1 MTSPVKRI
9 STILII
15 NIIALSGALIFIT
28 VKKLEPKPK
37 PQIEQKVEA
46 PQANKPES
54 NYKIGQWK
62 LIGQLDNQDLKYD
75 FKNGL
80 GGDLGLGS
88 EGQLLDGESV
98 WVYSDRLRKILTE
111 VNSTSRKY
119 AEKDE
124 HTLGYVAIINRVS
137 KNKLN
142 TPSLWKAFPITIGD
156 YQFNIVKPSRIDLA
170 KDNQANKIF
179 YDSRKEVD
187 AFFKS
192 LETDKTA
199 KKD

>member
-15 NIIALSGALIFIT
+15 NIIALCGALIFIT

-37 PQIEQKVEA
+37 VQTEQKVEI
-46 PQANKPES
+46 PLVNKPES
-54 NYKIGQWK
+54 NYKIPQWK
-62 LIGQLDNQDLKYD
+62 LIGRLDNLDLSYD

-80 GGDLGLGS
+80 GGELGIGS

-98 WVYSDRLRKILTE
+98 WIYSNKLRDILTE
-111 VNSTSRKY
+111 TNKTGKKY
-119 AEKDE
+119 SSGDE

-137 KNKLN
+137 KTRIN
-142 TPSLWKAFPITIGD
+142 TPSLWKAFPVTIGD
-156 YQFNIVKPSRIDLA
+156 YRLNLVKPSKIDLL
-170 KDNQANKIF
+170 NNEQANKIF
-179 YDSRKEVD
+179 YEARKEVD

-192 LETDKTA
+192 LEADKTA

>member
-1 MTSPVKRI
+1 MTSTVKRI
-9 STILII
+9 SAILII
-15 NIIALSGALIFIT
+15 NIIALCGALVLIT

-37 PQIEQKVEA
+37 TEVEQKVEA
-46 PQANKPES
+46 PQANKAES

-62 LIGQLDNQDLKYD
+62 LIGQLDNSDLKYD
-75 FKNGL
+75 FRNGL
-80 GGDLGLGS
+80 GGELGLGS
-88 EGQLLDGESV
+88 EGQLLDGESI
-98 WVYSDRLRKILTE
+98 WIYSDRLRKILTE
-111 VNSTSRKY
+111 INSTSRKY

-137 KNKLN
+137 KSKIDNP
-142 TPSLWKAFPITIGD
+142 TLWKAFPITIGD
-156 YQFNIVKPSRIDLA
+156 YRFNIVKPTRVDLV
-170 KDNQANKIF
+170 KDDQANKIF
-179 YDSRKEVD
+179 QNSRKEVD

>member
-28 VKKLEPKPK
+28 IKKLEPKPK
-37 PQIEQKVEA
+37 PQTEQKVEA

-111 VNSTSRKY
+111 VNQKNRKH
-119 AEKDE
+119 ASDDE
-124 HTLGYVAIINRVS
+124 HLRGYIGIINRVS
-137 KNKLN
+137 KNKIDN
-142 TPSLWKAFPITIGD
+142 PTLWKAFPLTIGD
-156 YQFNIVKPSRIDLA
+156 YRFNLVKPSRIDLLKNQEAIMVFDQA
-170 KDNQANKIF
+170 K
-179 YDSRKEVD
+179 KEVD

>member
-111 VNSTSRKY
+111 VNQKNRKH
-119 AEKDE
+119 ASDDE
-124 HTLGYVAIINRVS
+124 HLRGYIGIINRVS
-137 KNKLN
+137 KNKIDN
-142 TPSLWKAFPITIGD
+142 PTLWKAFPLTIGD
-156 YQFNIVKPSRIDLA
+156 YRFNLVKPSRIDLLKNQEAITVFDQA
-170 KDNQANKIF
+170 K
-179 YDSRKEVD
+179 KEVD